1 MIAYAGLPALLVG
14 LAVFA
19 WAIRYVKLPKPLEAL
34 EALEAIGGYKAKKED
49 LKSLD
54 KRLESLK
61 IPLTAELFSAIK
73 MLITILPFILG
84 IFLVLDRRFLGLILI
99 FSIPLI
105 RKLPEMYLQFRE
117 KKRKEELLRD
127 FPLMIDQVKIYAKA
141 AGYYHALK
149 IVSKSFKGSLGRE
162 LAILSAEMEL
172 MGLVESLN
180 NFAARC
186 GVTEISDF
194 TRIMAVEETTGADI
208 SNILVNYSKMARQ
221 KQVSKIK
228 RKIKIQ
234 PILMSILPAVLLLIF
249 IMMFIIPLVT
259 NIIQQINSI
268 N

>member
-1 MIAYAGLPALLVG
+1 MISYAGLPAILVT

-19 WAIRYVKLPKPLEAL
+19 WLIQRVKLPKPLEAL
-34 EALEAIGGYKAKKED
+34 ESLGGYKAKKED
-49 LKSLD
+49 LKALD

-61 IPLTAELFSAIK
+61 IPLTAELFSALQI
-73 MLITILPFILG
+73 LLTFLPFILG
-84 IFLVLDRRFLGLILI
+84 LFFVLDGHPLGLVLI
-99 FSIPLI
+99 FSIPLL
-105 RKLPEMYLQFRE
+105 RKLPELFLQFKE

-127 FPLMIDQVKIYAKA
+127 FPLLIDQVKIYARA

-149 IVSKSFKGSLGRE
+149 IASKSFKGALGRE
-162 LAILSAEMEL
+162 LAVLSAEMEL
-172 MGLVESLN
+172 MGLVSALN

-208 SNILVNYSKMARQ
+208 SSILVNYSKTARQ

-234 PILMSILPAVLLLIF
+234 PILMSILPGVLLIIF
-249 IMMFIIPLVT
+249 ILMFIIPLVT
-259 NIIQQINSI
+259 NIIQQINNI